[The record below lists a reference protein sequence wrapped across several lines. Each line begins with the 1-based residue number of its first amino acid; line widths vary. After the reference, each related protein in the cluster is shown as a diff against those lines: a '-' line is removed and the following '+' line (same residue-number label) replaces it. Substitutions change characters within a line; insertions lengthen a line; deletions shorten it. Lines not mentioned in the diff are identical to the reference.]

1 MLPNSK
7 TPFTKVFADI
17 FKAKTEMS
25 LSLVANYSDSDS
37 EDGDD
42 EKTNVPKAVD
52 HISDE
57 EDFHHDHNNR
67 TDDYFEEEPDVFS
80 IISQLPIAKVKRTEA
95 TYVDEAEVKRLLKI
109 FEYF

>member
-1 MLPNSK
+1 
-7 TPFTKVFADI
+7 
-17 FKAKTEMS
+17 MS

-42 EKTNVPKAVD
+42 EKTSVPKAVD

-109 FEYF
+109 FEYLLYFCVYEGCFNYTSKEGLRRED